1 MDLPIPTV
9 LAAALPVFVL
19 LLLGM
24 GLRRTGTL
32 TAEADASIM
41 KLVIRVFY
49 PCLFLDFIIGNEAVK
64 AASNLIA
71 APIAGFAATS
81 GGMLAGYLLARL
93 LGLRRGTGLR
103 TFAFCTGV
111 FNYGYI
117 PIPLI
122 MALFADRATLGVL
135 LVFNVGV
142 EVAIWTVG
150 IMLLSGRFRLAAL
163 GRLVNPPII
172 ALLVAL
178 SINGLGLESAV
189 PGWLSRLVGMLGA
202 CSIPVGILLA
212 GAAIADLLGGSG
224 MLRPLK
230 VPAGAVLLRLGLLP
244 AAFLAA
250 AAWLPGFT
258 LELRQVLLVQAA
270 MPAGIF
276 PIVLARHYGGDAT
289 VAVKVVL
296 STTVVSFIT
305 MPLWI
310 RFGALLVF

>member
-1 MDLPIPTV
+1 MDLPISTV
-9 LAAALPVFVL
+9 LSAALPVFAL
-19 LLLGM
+19 LALGF
-24 GLRRTGTL
+24 GLRRGGTL
-32 TAEADASIM
+32 TEEADNSIM

-64 AASNLIA
+64 EASNLFA
-71 APIAGFAATS
+71 APIAGFAATA
-81 GGMLAGYLLARL
+81 GGMLAGFLMARL
-93 LGLRRGTGLR
+93 LGLRRGSGLR
-103 TFAFCTGV
+103 TFAFCNGV

-122 MALFADRATLGVL
+122 MALFADRSTLGVL

-150 IMLLSGRFRLAAL
+150 IVLLSGRFRLAAL

-178 SINGLGLESAV
+178 SINGLGLDGAI

-212 GAAIADLLGGSG
+212 GAAIADLLRGSG
-224 MLRPLK
+224 MLRPFK

-244 AAFLAA
+244 AVFLAA
-250 AAWLPGFT
+250 AAWLPGLT

-276 PIVLARHYGGDAT
+276 PIVLARHYGGDAS

-296 STTVVSFIT
+296 GTTLASVIT